1 MSEGVSILL
10 SADDQASKEFTK
22 VGNNLGAMSD
32 QATQILAGMEETAKD
47 LHAELAALAE
57 QHKAGA
63 LSAEQYAD
71 AQEEVLGLLA
81 ENIAAS
87 KAFNADLQKAS
98 SIVNAAKTTTE
109 KYNEELVELARLHK
123 SGALTADQFAK
134 LEGSLKTKINETS
147 EAFRQQQSDA
157 QKAAAVINA
166 LKSPLERQ
174 NEELEELVR
183 LQKAGHLSSEQ
194 FTAAQSRLG
203 GKLQSTGGS
212 IKDVGGKAKVATEL
226 FGTLANVAG
235 GSELSG
241 FAGQLAGLT
250 DKVGQFSEVA
260 KAGGAG
266 ATIFKAGLIAAT
278 AYVSFNVG
286 KYIGDWWF
294 ETEKL
299 KKEMEAVGKK
309 TEESMELF
317 RKFQAQAK
325 EDRKFDI
332 DIIKNPE
339 AKKQAIKDLTKTLE
353 QELARQ
359 ETALKNQRKVA
370 QESADA
376 QSWNYIGNDITENRA
391 KQDEEEIK
399 RIEERTKAL
408 GEEITELRRATNAE
422 QERRDAIIAKIAAE
436 EQWQSL
442 VDAERQKN
450 IDERIK
456 EAEEENR
463 QYQEQ
468 VKLAGEQLAAERLNT
483 IDERTAE
490 AKAAHEEYMAEVKAL
505 EDSRKAAVDARIEE
519 AKAANDEHEA
529 EKEKIEEIIKGEK
542 ERIELRKIALEQGEA
557 ASKQKQLE
565 MQGVDSSTAANL
577 VAQDEALSQRE
588 KEKEN
593 AKKMGEATTNTASE
607 SRLLTRGPS
616 QDNGVALLKTNQEML
631 AEMKEQRKEA
641 AEERRRNQAKGK
653 QVKLELVS

>member
-22 VGNNLGAMSD
+22 VGNNLGAIGD

-63 LSAEQYAD
+63 LSAEQYAA
-71 AQEEVLGLLA
+71 AQADVLDLLA
-81 ENIAAS
+81 QNVS
-87 KAFNADLQKAS
+87 QTKAFNADLQKAA

-109 KYNEELVELARLHK
+109 RYNEELMELARLHK

-134 LEGSLKTKINETS
+134 LEGTLKTKINETS

-286 KYIGDWWF
+286 KYIGDWWY

-317 RKFQAQAK
+317 RKFQSQAR

-353 QELARQ
+353 DELARQ
-359 ETALKNQRKVA
+359 ETALKNQRKVT

-408 GEEITELRRATNAE
+408 GEEVTELRRSTNAE

-442 VDAERQKN
+442 IDAERQKN

-468 VKLAGEQLAAERLNT
+468 VKIAGEQLAAERLNT

-505 EDSRKAAVDARIEE
+505 EDSRKASVDARIEE
-519 AKAANDEHEA
+519 AKAANEEHEA

-557 ASKQKQLE
+557 AAKQKQLE

-588 KEKEN
+588 KEQEN

-616 QDNGVALLKTNQEML
+616 QDNGVALLKTNEQMLKEMQES
-631 AEMKEQRKEA
+631 RKEA
-641 AEERRRNQAKGK
+641 AEARREARQKSK

>member
-1 MSEGVSILL
+1 MSEGVEILL

-22 VGNNLGAMSD
+22 VGDNLGAMSSK
-32 QATQILAGMEETAKD
+32 AAEILAGMEETAKD
-47 LHAELAALAE
+47 LHSELAALAE
-57 QHKAGA
+57 QHKAGT
-63 LSAEQYAD
+63 LSAEQYAA
-71 AQEEVLGLLA
+71 AQTDVLDLLA
-81 ENIAAS
+81 QNVS
-87 KAFNADLQKAS
+87 QTKAFNADLQKAA
-98 SIVNAAKTTTE
+98 SIVNAAKTATE
-109 KYNEELVELARLHK
+109 RYSEELAEVNRLQKAGAITDENAARLK
-123 SGALTADQFAK
+123 
-134 LEGSLKTKINETS
+134 GSLTKKITES
-147 EAFRQQQSDA
+147 SDAYKQQQSDA
-157 QKAAAVINA
+157 QKAGAVINA
-166 LKSPLERQ
+166 LKTPLERQ
-174 NEELEELVR
+174 NEELAELVR

-194 FTAAQSRLG
+194 LAAAQSKLG
-203 GKLQSTGGS
+203 GKLQSSGGS
-212 IKDVGGKAKVATEL
+212 IKDVGGKAKTATEL

-286 KYIGDWWF
+286 KYIGDWWY

-317 RKFQAQAK
+317 RKFQSQAR

-353 QELARQ
+353 DELARQ

-408 GEEITELRRATNAE
+408 REEVTELRRSTNAE

-442 VDAERQKN
+442 IDAERQKN
-450 IDERIK
+450 VDERIK

-468 VKLAGEQLAAERLNT
+468 VRIAQEQLAAERINT
-483 IDERTAE
+483 INERTAE
-490 AKAAHEEYMAEVKAL
+490 AKAANEEYMAEVKAR
-505 EDSRKAAVDARIEE
+505 EDSRKATVDARIEE
-519 AKAANDEHEA
+519 AKAANEEY
-529 EKEKIEEIIKGEK
+529 EKEKEQIEELIKGEK
-542 ERIELRKIALEQGEA
+542 ERLELRKIALEQGEA
-557 ASKQKQLE
+557 AAKQKKLE
-565 MQGVDSSTAANL
+565 MQGVDETTAQNL
-577 VAQDEALSQRE
+577 VAQDEALARRE
-588 KEKEN
+588 QEQEN

-641 AEERRRNQAKGK
+641 AAARREAQAKAK

>member
-353 QELARQ
+353 DELARQ